1 MKKIILGI
9 SLILLITFNI
19 QTSFGYSVTFEVWE
33 TRIQNTPTV
42 CILEPAYED
51 DKYLTEFF
59 VKRLMDKSRIAI
71 DEWEILLKQTERT
84 RDKSMWEI
92 NQIELS
98 LEEQKDFDYQEC
110 NVFIHFQ
117 DIPELEEDWFK
128 VLGKTRYEEQDTGRS
143 EITIYYAGIEYCKT
157 EDEKFYYYD
166 PCFSDSHRLMQQLS
180 STIKHEFGHALGLG
194 HYKADDIQINIDWAR
209 GVINAPSIMSV
220 FTHQNTNEM
229 KITLKDI
236 DKVRTLYGE
245 EGFFHNRIIE
255 KNTFKL
261 FESPQEKFII
271 PKGGFQIA
279 SIEGLI
285 DTQRLISGVPVV
297 LEITRPDGTVVFI
310 DIKVN
315 SKGVFNFQK
324 TIDSSI
330 ANGTYFLIASYRGE
344 KSNEI
349 TFNIVTEPITE
360 ATTETTTEAT
370 TEQPKI
376 PSWVKKNANGY
387 GNGQLDDIFFILGI
401 EYLIENGLIKI
412 PDSPEETKNQET
424 EIPDWIRNNATWW
437 SEDQISDDE
446 FINGIQFLIENRF
459 IKI

>member
-9 SLILLITFNI
+9 SLMLLITFNV
-19 QTSFGYSVTFEVWE
+19 QTSFGYSVTFEEWG

-51 DKYLTEFF
+51 DKYLTKVF

-71 DEWEILLKQTERT
+71 DEWEAQLKQTEKT

-92 NQIELS
+92 NQIALS

-128 VLGKTRYEEQDTGRS
+128 LLGNTRYEEADTGRS
-143 EITIYYAGIEYCKT
+143 EITIYYAGIEFCKT
-157 EDEKFYYYD
+157 EDEKFIYYD
-166 PCFSDSHRLMQQLS
+166 PCFSDSPRLLQQLS
-180 STIKHEFGHALGLG
+180 TAVKHEFGHALGLG
-194 HYKADDIQINIDWAR
+194 HYIADDIQINIDWAR
-209 GVINAPSIMSV
+209 GSINAPSIMSV
-220 FTHQNTNEM
+220 FTHQNVNENR
-229 KITLKDI
+229 ITPKDI

-245 EGFFHNRIIE
+245 EGFFHNIIIE

-261 FESPQEKFII
+261 FESSQEEFII

-285 DTQRLISGVPVV
+285 DTQRLISGVPVI
-297 LEITRPDGTVVFI
+297 LEITGPEGNVVFI

-324 TIDSSI
+324 TIDSSVV
-330 ANGTYFLIASYRGE
+330 NGTYSAIASYRGE

-349 TFNIVTEPITE
+349 TFNIIKDTAINDTNELSQI
-360 ATTETTTEAT
+360 
-370 TEQPKI
+370 PK
-376 PSWVKKNANGY
+376 WLKNNAKWY
-387 GNGQLDDIFFILGI
+387 GDGQMMDRDFILGI
-401 EYLIENGLIKI
+401 KYLIEKGFVDI
-412 PDSPEETKNQET
+412 PDVTVQTENQESS
-424 EIPDWIRNNATWW
+424 IPDWVRNTAKWW
-437 SEDQISDDE
+437 SEDQISDEE
-446 FINGIQFLIENRF
+446 FTNEIKYLIENRI